1 MAKVKL
7 LKPRSIY
14 CCQACGH
21 TETKWMGRCPA
32 CQEWSSLVEEVAT
45 AEPRRPSATGVA
57 DGGAPISIAD
67 VGDKIGG
74 ARITAGI
81 GELDRVLGGGLVAGS
96 IVLLGGDPGVGKS
109 TLLIQALAGFAGAE
123 PDGGRVAPTDGGRVA
138 PTERGRVAPM
148 DGGRAAPTD
157 SGRVDRTH
165 VGSEGAHPNSVRAD
179 HHVRPAASARPAVLY
194 ATGEESV
201 AQTAMRARRVGA
213 ARDSIAI
220 VAETDVEKILAH
232 ANAVKPAVLA
242 VDSIQTVFTPL
253 LDSIPGSLAQVR
265 ECAGRLTQFAKTT
278 GTPTI
283 VVGHVTKDGA
293 LAGPKTLEHL
303 VDVVLQLEGD
313 GGPYRILRAHKNR
326 FGSTQEIGVF
336 EMRGA
341 GMAEVAN
348 PSAHLLAERPL
359 GAPGSVVVA
368 SADGAR
374 PLLVEIQALVAP
386 ACAGLGRRTAA
397 GVDANR
403 VSLLLAVLAQR
414 AACDVLDRD
423 VFVNVAG
430 GLRLAEPAIDLGI
443 ACAIASSARGR
454 AIDPR
459 TVMFGEVGL
468 AGEIRAVTL
477 CEQRLAEAARLG
489 FSRALVPIQNA
500 KRLEDSSGL
509 ELVVVDRLQSA
520 IAEL

>member
-1 MAKVKL
+1 MAKVKA
-7 LKPRSIY
+7 LKAPRSVY
-14 CCQACGH
+14 CCDACGH
-21 TETKWMGRCPA
+21 TESKWLGRCPA
-32 CQEWSSLVEEVAT
+32 CQEWNSLIEQVDSIAP
-45 AEPRRPSATGVA
+45 ARASATGVA
-57 DGGAPISIAD
+57 DGGVPVSIAD
-67 VGDKIGG
+67 VTEHIGG
-74 ARITAGI
+74 VRRTSGI
-81 GELDRVLGGGLVAGS
+81 GELDRVLGGGLITGS
-96 IVLLGGDPGVGKS
+96 MVLLGGDPGVGKS
-109 TLLIQALAGFAGAE
+109 TLLMQALAGLA
-123 PDGGRVAPTDGGRVA
+123 
-138 PTERGRVAPM
+138 
-148 DGGRAAPTD
+148 
-157 SGRVDRTH
+157 
-165 VGSEGAHPNSVRAD
+165 EGARGVDGSGQRGVGTKRNGDASVG
-179 HHVRPAASARPAVLY
+179 VLY

-201 AQTAMRARRVGA
+201 AQTAMRARRIGS
-213 ARDSIAI
+213 ARDNISI
-220 VAETDVEKILAH
+220 VAETDVEKILMHAH
-232 ANAVKPAVLA
+232 ALRPAVLA
-242 VDSIQTVFTPL
+242 VDSIQTVYTPL

-278 GTPTI
+278 GTPTV
-283 VVGHVTKDGA
+283 VVGHVTKDGG

-313 GGPYRILRAHKNR
+313 GGPYRILRSHKNR

-341 GMAEVAN
+341 GMAEVEN

-386 ACAGLGRRTAA
+386 ASAGLGRRTAA
-397 GVDANR
+397 GVDHNR

-430 GLRLAEPAIDLGI
+430 GVRLAEPAIDLGI

-454 AIDPR
+454 AIDPH
-459 TVMFGEVGL
+459 TVMFGEIGL

-489 FSRALVPIQNA
+489 FKRALIPAQNR
-500 KRLEDSSGL
+500 KRLEDTAGL
-509 ELVVVDRLQSA
+509 EIVVVDRLQTA

>member
-1 MAKVKL
+1 MGKVKA
-7 LKPRSIY
+7 LKPARTIHR
-14 CCQACGH
+14 CQACGH
-21 TETKWMGRCPA
+21 VESKWLGKCPA
-32 CQEWSSLVEEVAT
+32 CQEWNSLVEEVDA
-45 AEPRRPSATGVA
+45 AGQPRNSASGVA
-57 DGGAPISIAD
+57 DGFAPVSILEVREINAAD
-67 VGDKIGG
+67 
-74 ARITAGI
+74 RRSTRI

-96 IVLLGGDPGVGKS
+96 LVLLGGDPGVGKS
-109 TLLIQALAGFAGAE
+109 TLLIQALAGLAG
-123 PDGGRVAPTDGGRVA
+123 GGR
-138 PTERGRVAPM
+138 
-148 DGGRAAPTD
+148 
-157 SGRVDRTH
+157 
-165 VGSEGAHPNSVRAD
+165 
-179 HHVRPAASARPAVLY
+179 VLY

-213 ARDSIAI
+213 TDPQLAV

-232 ANAVKPAVLA
+232 AHAQPPAILA
-242 VDSIQTVFTPL
+242 VDSIQTMYTPL

-265 ECAGRLTQFAKTT
+265 ECASRLMQYAKTS
-278 GTPTI
+278 GVPTI
-283 VVGHVTKDGA
+283 LVGHVTKDGG

-313 GGPYRILRAHKNR
+313 GGPYRVLRAHKNR

-348 PSAHLLAERPL
+348 PSAHLLAERPI

-386 ACAGLGRRTAA
+386 ASAGVGRRTAA
-397 GVDANR
+397 GVDGNR

-414 AACDVLDRD
+414 AGCDVLDRD
-423 VFVNVAG
+423 IFVNVAG
-430 GLRLAEPAIDLGI
+430 GLRLAEPAIDLGV

-454 AIDPR
+454 AIDAK

-468 AGEIRAVTL
+468 AGEVRAVPL
-477 CEQRLAEAARLG
+477 CDQRLGEAARLG
-489 FSRALVPIQNA
+489 FTRALIPAQN
-500 KRLEDSSGL
+500 RLRIEHAFGM
-509 ELVVVDRLQSA
+509 ELVSIDRLSTA
-520 IAEL
+520 LAEL

>member
-1 MAKVKL
+1 MAKMKA
-7 LKPRSIY
+7 LKAPRSTY
-14 CCQACGH
+14 RCDACGH
-21 TETKWMGRCPA
+21 IESKWLGRCPA
-32 CQEWSSLVEEVAT
+32 CQEWNSLIEEVGMTAT
-45 AEPRRPSATGVA
+45 TRSAALSVS
-57 DGGAPISIAD
+57 DGAAPISIAS
-67 VGDKIGG
+67 VGDFDSVTGAGSIGG
-74 ARITAGI
+74 ASRSHSGIT
-81 GELDRVLGGGLVAGS
+81 ELDRVLGGGLVAGS
-96 IVLLGGDPGVGKS
+96 MVLLGGDPGVGKS
-109 TLLIQALAGFAGAE
+109 TLLIQALAGWADDRDVRAHVGDARGGRD
-123 PDGGRVAPTDGGRVA
+123 DGGEGRGGDVRGGDVRGGDVRGGNGDGHTRRVRCG
-138 PTERGRVAPM
+138 
-148 DGGRAAPTD
+148 
-157 SGRVDRTH
+157 
-165 VGSEGAHPNSVRAD
+165 
-179 HHVRPAASARPAVLY
+179 VLY

-201 AQTAMRARRVGA
+201 PQTAMRARRVGA
-213 ARDSIAI
+213 AKDAISI
-220 VAETDVEKILAH
+220 VAETDVDKIIAH
-232 ANAVKPAVLA
+232 AHALKPAVLA
-242 VDSIQTVFTPL
+242 VDSIQTVYTAL

-283 VVGHVTKDGA
+283 VVGHVTKDGG

-341 GMAEVAN
+341 GMAEVQN
-348 PSAHLLAERPL
+348 PSAHLLAERPV

-386 ACAGLGRRTAA
+386 ASAGLGRRTAA

-414 AACDVLDRD
+414 AACDLLDRD

-430 GLRLAEPAIDLGI
+430 GIRLAEPAIDLGI

-454 AIDPR
+454 ALDPH

-489 FSRALVPIQNA
+489 FRRALIPAQNF
-500 KRLEDSSGL
+500 KRIVNTHDAAGL
-509 ELVVVDRLQSA
+509 ELIPVDRLQTALS
-520 IAEL
+520 EL

>member
-1 MAKVKL
+1 MAKAKA
-7 LKPRSIY
+7 LKAPRSVY

-21 TETKWMGRCPA
+21 TESKWLGRCPA
-32 CQEWSSLVEEVAT
+32 CQEWNSLVEELDSIAP
-45 AEPRRPSATGVA
+45 ARASAAGVA
-57 DGGAPISIAD
+57 DGQAPMSIAE
-67 VGDKIGG
+67 VGEHFAGP
-74 ARITAGI
+74 RRTSGI

-96 IVLLGGDPGVGKS
+96 VVLLGGDPGVGKS
-109 TLLIQALAGFAGAE
+109 TLLIQSLAGLAGAAR
-123 PDGGRVAPTDGGRVA
+123 DI
-138 PTERGRVAPM
+138 
-148 DGGRAAPTD
+148 
-157 SGRVDRTH
+157 
-165 VGSEGAHPNSVRAD
+165 
-179 HHVRPAASARPAVLY
+179 ASARGGILY

-213 ARDSIAI
+213 AKDSISI
-220 VAETDVEKILAH
+220 VAETDVEKILHH
-232 ANAVKPAVLA
+232 AKALQPAVLA
-242 VDSIQTVFTPL
+242 VDSIQTVYTPM

-278 GTPTI
+278 GTPTVI
-283 VVGHVTKDGA
+283 GGHVTKDGG

-336 EMRGA
+336 EMRGV

-348 PSAHLLAERPL
+348 PSAHLLAERPV

-386 ACAGLGRRTAA
+386 ATAGLGRRTAA
-397 GVDANR
+397 GVDGNR
-403 VSLLLAVLAQR
+403 VSLLLAVLSQR

-454 AIDPR
+454 AIDPHL
-459 TVMFGEVGL
+459 VMFGEIGL

-489 FSRALVPIQNA
+489 FKRAMVPAQNA
-500 KRLEDSSGL
+500 RRIEDTSGL
-509 ELVVVDRLQSA
+509 ELVVVDRLQTA

>member
-1 MAKVKL
+1 VYRGPRLNILSDRPATTAFTMAKVRAA
-7 LKPRSIY
+7 LKPRSVY
-14 CCQACGH
+14 SCASCGH
-21 TETKWMGRCPA
+21 REPKWLGRCPT
-32 CQEWSSLVEEVAT
+32 CHEWSTFVEELETPAT
-45 AEPRRPSATGVA
+45 TAAPPRPSAAGVS
-57 DGGAPISIAD
+57 DGAAPVPITD
-67 VGDKIGG
+67 VVEIG
-74 ARITAGI
+74 ARDRHATQI
-81 GELDRVLGGGLVAGS
+81 GELDRVLGGGLVAGCL
-96 IVLLGGDPGVGKS
+96 VLLGGDPGVGKS
-109 TLLIQALAGFAGAE
+109 TLLVQALAGLAGA
-123 PDGGRVAPTDGGRVA
+123 
-138 PTERGRVAPM
+138 
-148 DGGRAAPTD
+148 
-157 SGRVDRTH
+157 
-165 VGSEGAHPNSVRAD
+165 
-179 HHVRPAASARPAVLY
+179 RPQGTILY

-213 ARDSIAI
+213 ATARLSL
-220 VAETDVEKILAH
+220 VAETNVEKILAH
-232 ANAVKPAVLA
+232 AEAQQPSILA
-242 VDSIQTVFTPL
+242 VDSIQTVYTPL

-265 ECAGRLTQFAKTT
+265 ECASRLMQFAKTT

-341 GMAEVAN
+341 GMTEVPN

-386 ACAGLGRRTAA
+386 ATAGVGRRTAA
-397 GVDANR
+397 GVDGNR

-430 GLRLAEPAIDLGI
+430 GLRLAEPAIDLGVV
-443 ACAIASSARGR
+443 CAIASSARGR
-454 AIDPR
+454 AIDAR
-459 TVMFGEVGL
+459 TVVFGEVGL
-468 AGEIRAVTL
+468 AGEVRAVPL

-489 FSRALVPIQNA
+489 FTRALVPQQNCARLADA
-500 KRLEDSSGL
+500 KVGI
-509 ELVVVDRLQSA
+509 ELVAIDRLTTA
-520 IAEL
+520 LAEL

>member
-1 MAKVKL
+1 MAKIKALKL
-7 LKPRSIY
+7 RTQY
-14 CCQACGH
+14 RCEACGH
-21 TETKWMGRCPA
+21 LEVKWLGRCPA
-32 CQEWSSLVEEVAT
+32 CQAWSTLIEETESA
-45 AEPRRPSATGVA
+45 APPRPSAAGVA
-57 DGGAPISIAD
+57 DGAAPVSIAD
-67 VGDKIGG
+67 VRELG
-74 ARITAGI
+74 AADRLQTGI
-81 GELDRVLGGGLVAGS
+81 GELDRVLGGGFVAGCL
-96 IVLLGGDPGVGKS
+96 VLLGGDPGVGKS
-109 TLLIQALAGFAGAE
+109 TLLVQALAGLAQAAG
-123 PDGGRVAPTDGGRVA
+123 
-138 PTERGRVAPM
+138 
-148 DGGRAAPTD
+148 
-157 SGRVDRTH
+157 S
-165 VGSEGAHPNSVRAD
+165 
-179 HHVRPAASARPAVLY
+179 VLY

-201 AQTAMRARRVGA
+201 AQTAMRARRVDA
-213 ARDSIAI
+213 AHGGLSV

-232 ANAVKPAVLA
+232 AKTAQPGVLA
-242 VDSIQTVFTPL
+242 IDSIQTVYTPM

-265 ECAGRLTQFAKTT
+265 ECASRLMQFAKTT
-278 GTPTI
+278 GIPTVI
-283 VVGHVTKDGA
+283 VGHVTKDGA

-348 PSAHLLAERPL
+348 PSAHLLAERPV

-386 ACAGLGRRTAA
+386 ATTGFGKRTAA
-397 GVDANR
+397 GVDSNR

-430 GLRLAEPAIDLGI
+430 GIRLNEPAIDLGI

-454 AIDPR
+454 AIDQR
-459 TVMFGEVGL
+459 TVLFGEIGL
-468 AGEIRAVTL
+468 AGEIRAVPL
-477 CEQRLAEAARLG
+477 CEHRLAEAARLG
-489 FSRALVPIQNA
+489 FTRALLPSQNA
-500 KRLEDSSGL
+500 VRLAGRRVSGI
-509 ELVVVDRLQSA
+509 ELVPVDRLSVA
-520 IAEL
+520 LGEL

>member
-1 MAKVKL
+1 MAKIKAVKAP
-7 LKPRSIY
+7 KSVY
-14 CCQACGH
+14 VCGGCGH
-21 TETKWMGRCPA
+21 RETKWLGRCPA
-32 CQEWSSLVEEVAT
+32 CQECNALVEEF
-45 AEPRRPSATGVA
+45 AETEAPRPSSTGVA
-57 DGGAPISIAD
+57 VGEGPQPITD
-67 VGDKIGG
+67 VVEISGTRM
-74 ARITAGI
+74 AVGI
-81 GELDRVLGGGLVAGS
+81 GELDRVLGGGFVAGS
-96 IVLLGGDPGVGKS
+96 AVLLGGDPGVGKS
-109 TLLIQALAGFAGAE
+109 TLLIQALAGLAGN
-123 PDGGRVAPTDGGRVA
+123 GR
-138 PTERGRVAPM
+138 
-148 DGGRAAPTD
+148 
-157 SGRVDRTH
+157 
-165 VGSEGAHPNSVRAD
+165 
-179 HHVRPAASARPAVLY
+179 VLY

-213 ARDSIAI
+213 ARDAIAL
-220 VAETDVEKILAH
+220 VAETDVEKIVAH
-232 ANAVKPAVLA
+232 AHAARPAILA
-242 VDSIQTVFTPL
+242 VDSIQTVYTPA

-265 ECAGRLTQFAKTT
+265 ECASRLVQFAKTT
-278 GTPTI
+278 GTPVVI
-283 VVGHVTKDGA
+283 VGHVTKDGG

-336 EMRGA
+336 EMAGA

-348 PSAHLLAERPL
+348 PSAHLLAERPI

-368 SADGAR
+368 SADGTR

-386 ACAGLGRRTAA
+386 ATAGIGRRTAA
-397 GVDANR
+397 GVDGNR

-430 GLRLAEPAIDLGI
+430 GLKLTEPAIDLGI

-454 AIDPR
+454 AIDAR
-459 TVMFGEVGL
+459 TVMFGELGL

-489 FSRALVPIQNA
+489 FQRALVPAQNV
-500 KRLEDSSGL
+500 KRINDRSGL
-509 ELVVVDRLQSA
+509 ELISVDRLQTA
-520 IAEL
+520 IGYL

>member
-1 MAKVKL
+1 MAKAKL
-7 LKPRSIY
+7 AKPRTAWR
-14 CCQACGH
+14 CQACGH
-21 TETKWMGRCPA
+21 AEARWLGRCPA
-32 CQEWSSLVEEVAT
+32 CNEWGTLVEEIEPVAP
-45 AEPRRPSATGVA
+45 ARGASVGLG
-57 DGGAPISIAD
+57 DGKAPIA
-67 VGDKIGG
+67 
-74 ARITAGI
+74 ITACVDEVKDRRSSAI

-96 IVLLGGDPGVGKS
+96 FVLLGGDPGVGKS
-109 TLLIQALAGFAGAE
+109 TLLLQALAGW
-123 PDGGRVAPTDGGRVA
+123 T
-138 PTERGRVAPM
+138 
-148 DGGRAAPTD
+148 RAI
-157 SGRVDRTH
+157 
-165 VGSEGAHPNSVRAD
+165 
-179 HHVRPAASARPAVLY
+179 ASPGPILY

-201 AQTAMRARRVGA
+201 AQTAMRAMRVGA
-213 ARDSIAI
+213 GDDRIAV
-220 VAETDVEKILAH
+220 VAETDVDRVLAH
-232 ANAVKPAVLA
+232 ARAARPAVLA
-242 VDSIQTVFTPL
+242 VDSIQTAFTPA

-265 ECAGRLTQFAKTT
+265 ECAGRLMQFAKTT

-283 VVGHVTKDGA
+283 IVGHVTKDGG

-341 GMAEVAN
+341 GLAEVAN
-348 PSAHLLAERPL
+348 PSAHLLAERAV

-386 ACAGLGRRTAA
+386 ATAGFGRRTAA
-397 GVDANR
+397 GVDTNR

-430 GLRLAEPAIDLGI
+430 GVKLAEPAIDLGV
-443 ACAIASSARGR
+443 AAAIASSARGR
-454 AIDPR
+454 ALDPH
-459 TVMFGEVGL
+459 TVVFGEVGL

-477 CEQRLAEAARLG
+477 CEQRLSEAARLG
-489 FSRALVPIQNA
+489 FKRAIVPAQNVKLLA
-500 KRLEDSSGL
+500 DRCGMD
-509 ELVVVDRLQSA
+509 VVSVDRLSA
-520 IAEL
+520 ALGLL